1 MGLGF
6 LSAANGGKSV
16 EERGKN
22 GNENDLINRV
32 KNKLIVETIFFTL
45 LSFSTDIW
53 GQSSVKKKIVSLTKF
68 EFYVKELKW
77 PSCIGAACDETAI
90 ASDFLPIGTD

>member
-1 MGLGF
+1 MQTSFCYFYYTINSFHVLGLGF

-45 LSFSTDIW
+45 LSFSTDI
-53 GQSSVKKKIVSLTKF
+53 
-68 EFYVKELKW
+68 
-77 PSCIGAACDETAI
+77 
-90 ASDFLPIGTD
+90 